1 MLRSRTSVISE
12 VRRLVAESKT
22 LLRRALDAVSSNDME
37 LAEKLASEA
46 IKRLDE
52 ASKILSMV
60 ESIVTKEGGSD
71 GAR

>member
-22 LLRRALDAVSSNDME
+22 LLRKALDAVSSNDME

-52 ASKILSMV
+52 ASKMLSMV
-60 ESIVTKEGGSD
+60 ETMVSRGGGD

>member
-52 ASKILSMV
+52 ASKMLSMV

-71 GAR
+71 GAK

>member
-52 ASKILSMV
+52 ASKMLSMV

>member
-1 MLRSRTSVISE
+1 MLRTRPLVLSE
-12 VRRLVAESKT
+12 VRRLVSETKE
-22 LLRRALDAVSSNDME
+22 LLRRAMEAVSNNDMD

-52 ASKILSMV
+52 ASRMLSMIELSV
-60 ESIVTKEGGSD
+60 SRRGDSD

>member
-1 MLRSRTSVISE
+1 MLRSRTSLISE

-22 LLRRALDAVSSNDME
+22 LLKRALDAVSSNDIE

-52 ASKILSMV
+52 ASKMLSMV

>member
-1 MLRSRTSVISE
+1 MLRSRTSLISE

-22 LLRRALDAVSSNDME
+22 LLKRALDAVSSNDIE

-52 ASKILSMV
+52 ASKMLSLV
-60 ESIVTKEGGSD
+60 ESIIVKGGDD
-71 GAR
+71 GVS

>member
-52 ASKILSMV
+52 ASKMLSMV
-60 ESIVTKEGGSD
+60 ESIVTKEGGGD